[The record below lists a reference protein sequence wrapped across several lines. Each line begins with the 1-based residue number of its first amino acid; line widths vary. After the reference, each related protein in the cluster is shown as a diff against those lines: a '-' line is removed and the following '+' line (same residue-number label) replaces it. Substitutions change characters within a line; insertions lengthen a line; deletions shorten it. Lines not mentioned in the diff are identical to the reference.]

1 MISWRVT
8 DGSYRGGV
16 LQLREGSEA
25 GRSRSR
31 CVPQARETSM
41 AGMVPLG
48 MALVDHQYPF
58 KERS

>member
-1 MISWRVT
+1 M
-8 DGSYRGGV
+8 

-31 CVPQARETSM
+31 CVLQARETSM
-41 AGMVPLG
+41 AGVVPLG
-48 MALVDHQYPF
+48 MALGDHQYPF